1 MHDFPLTIDK
11 LEQALGKA
19 KDLRIAVVGDLFLD
33 RYLHID
39 RTLDEDSIETGET
52 AYQVTRVIA
61 SPGAAGTVINNL
73 SALGVGCILPV
84 AFIGDDGEGYE
95 LLQALRRTAGV
106 VTDHVVT
113 TRERRTPTYTKPM
126 HLHAGNE
133 PVEGNRLDIRNR
145 QGTPQ
150 TVIDSLKQEIRA
162 LWPTLDGVIILDQ
175 VGDPTTGVITDEM
188 AHHLAELA
196 QTDPGVVTL
205 ADSRERIGVFHHL
218 ALKPNQRE
226 TLRAS
231 GLPDNATD
239 QQLEAAIQK
248 LALKGAPVF
257 CTRAEAGIILA
268 EGNGK
273 PLRRVRGVA
282 VSGPI
287 DPVGAGD
294 STSAGI
300 VLGQTS
306 GLDAA
311 ESAALG
317 CLVAS
322 ITVQKIGTTG
332 TASPGELREALKLLN

>member
-1 MHDFPLTIDK
+1 MSAFPLTRAK

-39 RTLDEDSIETGET
+39 RKLDEDSIETGET

-73 SALGVGCILPV
+73 SALGVGTILPV

-95 LLQALRRTAGV
+95 LLQALKRTPGV
-106 VTDHVVT
+106 NIDHLVIT
-113 TRERRTPTYTKPM
+113 AERRTPTYTKPM
-126 HLHAGNE
+126 HLHPGKE

-145 QGTPQ
+145 QATPQ
-150 TVIDSLKQEIRA
+150 AVIEALKAKVSA

-175 VGDPTTGVITDEM
+175 VGDPATGVITDDM
-188 AHHLAELA
+188 ALHLGLLAE
-196 QTDPGVVTL
+196 QYPQVITL
-205 ADSRERIGVFHHL
+205 ADSRERIGVFRHL
-218 ALKPNQRE
+218 ALKPNKRE
-226 TLRAS
+226 TLRAV
-231 GLPDNATD
+231 GLPDDATD
-239 QQLEAAIQK
+239 QQLETGILK
-248 LALKGAPVF
+248 LAQYGSPVF
-257 CTRAEAGIILA
+257 CTRAEGGILLA
-268 EGNGK
+268 LGQGN
-273 PLRRVRGVA
+273 PLEQVPGVK
-282 VSGPI
+282 VEGPI

-300 VLGQTS
+300 VLGRTS
-306 GLDAA
+306 GLTNA

-332 TASPGELREALKLLN
+332 TASPAELREAIGRV

>member
-1 MHDFPLTIDK
+1 MSGFPLTRDK

-39 RTLDEDSIETGET
+39 RKLDEDSIETGEI
-52 AYQVTRVIA
+52 AFQVTRVVA

-73 SALGVGCILPV
+73 SALGVGTILPV

-95 LLQALRRTAGV
+95 LLQALKKTAGV
-106 VTDHVVT
+106 DIDHLVIT
-113 TRERRTPTYTKPM
+113 GERRTPTYTKPM
-126 HLHAGNE
+126 HLHPGKE
-133 PVEGNRLDIRNR
+133 PLEGNRLDIRNR
-145 QGTPQ
+145 HGTPLS
-150 TVIDSLKQEIRA
+150 VVDALKDKITA

-175 VGDPTTGVITDEM
+175 VGDPTTGVITDDM
-188 AHHLAELA
+188 AGHLAGLA
-196 QTDPGVVTL
+196 HQHPQVVTL
-205 ADSRERIGVFHHL
+205 ADSRERIGVFRHL
-218 ALKPNQRE
+218 ALKPNKRE
-226 TLRAS
+226 TLRAV

-239 QQLEAAIQK
+239 LQLETGIQT
-248 LALKGAPVF
+248 LARHGAPVF
-257 CTRAEAGIILA
+257 CTRAEEGILLA
-268 EGNGK
+268 PGQGK
-273 PLRRVRGVA
+273 PLERVPGVK

-300 VLGQTS
+300 VLGRTS
-306 GLDAA
+306 GLTDA

-332 TASPGELREALKLLN
+332 TASPGELRTSLAKVL

>member
-1 MHDFPLTIDK
+1 MSGFPLTRDK

-39 RTLDEDSIETGET
+39 RKLDEDSIETGEISF
-52 AYQVTRVIA
+52 QVTRVIA

-73 SALGVGCILPV
+73 SALGVGTILPV

-95 LLQALRRTAGV
+95 LLQALRKTPGV
-106 VTDHVVT
+106 EIDHLVT
-113 TRERRTPTYTKPM
+113 TSERRTPTYTKPM
-126 HLHAGNE
+126 HLHPGKE

-150 TVIDSLKQEIRA
+150 AVIGALKSKVTA

-175 VGDPTTGVITDEM
+175 VGDPTTGVITDDM

-196 QTDPGVVTL
+196 RQYPRVVTL
-205 ADSRERIGVFHHL
+205 ADSRERIGVFRNL
-218 ALKPNQRE
+218 ALKPNRRE
-226 TLRAS
+226 TLRAVA
-231 GLPDNATD
+231 LPDDAND
-239 QQLEAAIQK
+239 QELETGIQK
-248 LALKGAPVF
+248 LAQHGAPVF
-257 CTRAEAGIILA
+257 CTRAEEGILLA
-268 EGNGK
+268 TGQGK
-273 PLRRVRGVA
+273 PLERVPGIKVK
-282 VSGPI
+282 GPI

-300 VLGQTS
+300 VLGRTS
-306 GLDAA
+306 GLTDA

-332 TASPGELREALKLLN
+332 TASPAELRASLGQDP